1 MAILAGGQRFPVSA
15 ESRGRLALL
24 CLLLAS
30 LVGCGVSGGTG
41 SGRIESGVLDLRD
54 WNFHR
59 QGAVGLNGEWGFHW
73 NALLSPEELQAQWPL
88 EYATTSVPDQWRV
101 DEGGGDGYRR
111 HGYATY
117 FLRVLLPPDA
127 PPLSLKVRDVGTAY
141 RVFVD
146 GQLLHGAGRVGRDAA
161 STQSGFHRQVI
172 ALPAVERP
180 EHRIVIH
187 VANFH
192 YRSGGVWEYL
202 VLGAGNDVRR
212 HYEQALGLSIA
223 LASAIGAIGL
233 YHLGLYSLRRK
244 DSSPLFFGLV
254 CLIAA
259 ARLLSTDERYITEL
273 WPGISHD
280 ALFRLEY
287 LSFLLAIP
295 TFGAYFARLLPGYY
309 PTWAMRV
316 IYVVGL
322 GFSAGVVVAPL
333 SVYSVWLPV
342 FQIYLLLAC
351 GLGLYAMARAALER
365 REEAAAFLVGFA
377 ILIFT
382 AVADLLSSRDVFN
395 TPHFLIG
402 FGLFIF
408 IIIQSYALSRRSAQ
422 AFAAVES
429 LTSELETYSTNL
441 EEKVQQRTAELGDA
455 NARLEQM
462 AMIDGLTQIN
472 NRRQF
477 DTALAREWPAHA
489 RRKSTLSL
497 LILDIDN
504 FKAFNDSY
512 GHLKGDEVLVQV
524 AGALTNSLSRPTD
537 LVARYGGEEFV
548 VLLPDTDTA
557 GAWNVAERLL
567 ASVAVLNIPHRGS
580 DLGRLS
586 LSIGAATMV
595 PEHAGDAASL
605 LEAADRNLYAA
616 KAAGRNRIF
625 TGTEG

>member
-1 MAILAGGQRFPVSA
+1 MPGGSLAAGC
-15 ESRGRLALL
+15 L
-24 CLLLAS
+24 CLLAAMLG
-30 LVGCGVSGGTG
+30 GCGVTGGSG
-41 SGRIESGVLDLRD
+41 SGRSEAGVLDLRD
-54 WNFHR
+54 WSFQR
-59 QGAVGLNGEWGFHW
+59 QGAVGLNGEWGFTW
-73 NALLSPEELQAQWPL
+73 NALVPPAELQGQWP
-88 EYATTSVPDQWRV
+88 EGFDTASVPDQWRV
-101 DEGGGDGYRR
+101 DAGGGDRFKR

-127 PPLSLKVRDVGTAY
+127 PALSLKVRDVGTAY

-146 GQLLHGAGRVGRDAA
+146 GQLLHQAGRVGRDAA
-161 STQSGFHRQVI
+161 STTPGFQRQLVP
-172 ALPAVERP
+172 LPAPDSGEY
-180 EHRIVIH
+180 RIVFH

-192 YRSGGVWEYL
+192 YRSGGLWEYL
-202 VLGAGNDVRR
+202 VLGASDDVRR

-254 CLIAA
+254 CLITS

-287 LSFLLAIP
+287 LSFLLALP
-295 TFGAYFARLLPGYY
+295 TFGAYFSRLLPGYY
-309 PTWAMRV
+309 PTWAMRM
-316 IYVVGL
+316 IYVLGL
-322 GFSAGVVVAPL
+322 GFSSGVAITPM
-333 SVYSVWLPV
+333 SVYSPWLPV
-342 FQIYLLLAC
+342 FQIYLLLTC
-351 GLGLYAMARAALER
+351 GVGLYAMARAALER

-382 AVADLLSSRDVFN
+382 AVADLLSSRDVIN

-402 FGLFIF
+402 FGLFSF

-429 LTSELETYSTNL
+429 LTSELEAYSTNL

-455 NARLEQM
+455 NAKLEQM

-489 RRKSTLSL
+489 RRKASLSL

-512 GHLKGDEVLVQV
+512 GHLKGDEVLVRV
-524 AGALTNSLSRPTD
+524 AGALSSALSRPND

-548 VLLPDTDTA
+548 VLLPDTDA
-557 GAWNVAERLL
+557 EGAWNVAERLL
-567 ASVAVLNIPHRGS
+567 ASVAVLNIPHQAS
-580 DLGRLS
+580 DIGHLS
-586 LSIGAATMV
+586 LSIGVATLV

-605 LEAADRNLYAA
+605 LEQADQHLYAA
-616 KAAGRNRIF
+616 KAAGRNRIS
-625 TGTEG
+625 GNPEP